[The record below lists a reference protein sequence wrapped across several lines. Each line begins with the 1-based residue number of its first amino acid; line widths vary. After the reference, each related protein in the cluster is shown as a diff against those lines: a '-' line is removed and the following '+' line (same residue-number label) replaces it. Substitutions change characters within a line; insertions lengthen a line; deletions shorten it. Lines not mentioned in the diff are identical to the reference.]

1 MSHAEPIAVLGLACR
16 LPQAPDPD
24 GFWRLLRTGTDAI
37 TDPPPGRPEAGPGHR
52 PGGFLDRIDEFDA
65 EFFGISPNEAAVM
78 DPQQRLMLELAW
90 EALENA
96 RIAPTSIRDRHVGVF
111 VGTMSGDYGTVLHR
125 NGPQGITRHT
135 LTGSNRGVIAN
146 RISYHL
152 GLRGPSFAVDS
163 GQSSSLLAVHLACE
177 SLQNGEAELAV
188 VGGVNLNIV
197 PESTVGAER
206 FGGLSPDHRCFT
218 FDARANGYVRGEGAA
233 AVVLKPLRRAQADG
247 DRIHCVILGSAVN
260 NDGNTGML
268 TVPSRAAQE
277 RVIELATRRAGVGR
291 DEVQY
296 VELHGTGTRVGD
308 PIEAASLGASLG
320 AGRPDGDRL
329 AVGSAKTNV
338 GHLEGAAGIVG
349 LLKVALSLAHR
360 ELPPSLNFVTPNPE
374 IPLDRLGLR
383 VQTELSPWPRPDRPL
398 VAGVSSFGVG
408 GTNCHVVVG
417 EPPAVRP
424 AELPA
429 TRPEEPLV
437 VRPAESPAMRLAEP
451 SAVRAEE
458 SLAVRPAE
466 PSAVRAEESL
476 AVPPEEPLAVR
487 PAEPPAMRPA
497 EPSVARAAATGEL
510 LLPWVLSAKTGQA
523 LWAQAGRL
531 REFAEADPRPG
542 TADVARSLAV
552 TRASLRERAVV
563 LAADRSEFLT
573 GLAAAEQGDL
583 AGNLLRGGADHEGTV
598 VLVFPGTPE
607 DVPGH
612 LATAAGLLDS
622 AAPSGRTFRRHLETC
637 ATEIERRTGWSP
649 LDVLRGAP
657 GAPASDAPEVARPVS
672 WAVAVAFAAT
682 LRSFG
687 VRPGA
692 LVGHLDGE
700 VAAACAAGL
709 LTLAEAADLITRTG
723 AARLHPAGPSDVP
736 EPPVPDA
743 DVPTSTA
750 PDASTADV
758 VEIPCFSTRTGGMLD
773 RAAVYGAVDAAGAAD
788 LGATPA
794 GTSDRLG
801 SLIDALAREGHRVFV
816 EFATRPVL
824 TGAIN
829 AALTT
834 GPDAADMDRVIGE
847 SARDS
852 TAPAANLSTG
862 TDTAETNGGARRGT
876 VLAAGP
882 DHLGVLRSMALAYV
896 HGADVDW
903 PAVIGDEAALVDL
916 PTYAFQRTS
925 HWITPI
931 AAGTSEPAPA
941 RAAGT
946 SEPAP
951 TPAPVHSPAVVA
963 TPERADDAAWRR
975 GTAGVPEAERRLA
988 AVTLVRE
995 QVADLL
1001 GHVTPDAVGMRQTF
1015 GDLGFDSVTGVELS
1029 QRLSVATGL
1038 RLPETLVY
1046 DHPTP
1051 VAVAEH
1057 LVGQA
1062 LGQEDESAGAPAA
1075 TMTAGTTTTTTTTTT
1090 AAATSAS
1097 NADAASEDD
1106 DPIAVVAMA
1115 CRYPGGVRSP
1125 EDLWRLVESDV
1136 CAVSDVP
1143 ADRGWEVPAV
1153 GGFLADAAGF
1163 DADFFGISPRE
1174 ALAMDPQQRLMLEVT
1189 WEALERAGIPA
1200 ATLAGGDTGVYVGA
1214 IPQEYGPRG
1223 HEGPDELKGYL
1234 MTGGTGSVI
1243 SGRIAYTLGLGGPA
1257 VTVDTACSSS
1267 LVAVHMACQA
1277 LRLRECDLALAG
1289 GVTVMASPTMYTEF
1303 GRQRGLAADGRCKP
1317 FAAAAD
1323 GTSWGEGAA
1332 LLVLERLSDARRN
1345 GHPVL
1350 ALVRGSAVNQ
1360 DGASNGLTAPSG
1372 SAQRRVIRAA
1382 MAAAGLGPADVDA
1395 VEAHGTGTSL
1405 GDPIEAEALLAT
1417 YGRERPADRPLLL
1430 GSVKSNIGHSQAAAG
1445 VAGVIKMVMAM
1456 GAGVLPRTLHVDRP
1470 TPRVDWSSGAVRL
1483 LTEATGWPD
1492 AGRPRR
1498 AAVSSF
1504 GISGTNAHLI
1514 LEQAP
1519 AATPPETIGADDGSP
1534 ATWLISAKTEP
1545 ALRAQAQRL
1554 RDYVAARPGLDA
1566 NTVAAALAAGR
1577 TVFEHRAV
1585 ITAASRA
1592 ALLSGLGVVAA
1603 GEAAPGVLRVTGGA
1617 GGTAFL
1623 FAGQGSQRPGM
1634 GRELYEASEVFAAA
1648 LDEACA
1654 HLDPHLERPLRDV
1667 MWAPAGSPEA
1677 ELLGQTGYT
1686 QPALFALETALY
1698 ALARERGITPD
1709 YLIGHSIG
1717 ELTAAHVA
1725 GVLSMADAAT
1735 LVTARGRLMQELP
1748 QGGAMVSIRAA
1759 EDAVRPLLSGHE
1771 ERVGVAAVN
1780 GPAAVV
1786 VSGDTDAVLDVA
1798 RRCEELGWA
1807 TRRLNVSHA
1816 FHSPHMDGMLGDL
1829 LDVAAALTFRPPAI
1843 PVVSNLTGRIA
1854 TPEELCSPAYWV
1866 RHAREGVRF
1875 LDGVHRLAEQGV
1887 TTYLELS
1894 PDAVLAPL
1902 ARTTLA
1908 ALSPKPD
1915 PAPEFMP
1922 VLQRGRPEAET
1933 TDRAVAWARARGAG
1947 VPPHSGRT
1955 DWAAACAGLPTYPF
1969 QHRRYWLT
1977 ATPGPDASGSRPST
1991 DAPMETRFWAAVR
2004 SGDTGAVADALG
2016 VTGADERSSL
2026 GAVVPILSDWHR
2038 RHRERAAADGRR
2050 YRVAW
2055 RPIPVTAAPAPRGV
2069 WLLVVPAGYADHE
2082 WVTACASALTD
2093 GGADVRTITEVG
2105 GDAGRDVLASRLRAA
2120 LGDVTAGDGTAGHG
2134 VAGHGAAGH
2143 QAGGASSAGVGGVVS
2158 LLALDD
2164 RPDPR
2169 HAEISRG
2176 LSATL
2181 TLVQALGDA
2190 ALDAPLWLLTR
2201 GAVGTG
2207 STDPIESPAQ
2217 EQIWAIG
2224 RSVALE
2230 RPRSWGGLIDLP
2242 ADTRSAPLLRTAL
2255 NGPGDEEEIAIRAA
2269 GLFGRRLVT
2278 ASRPAS
2284 AGEPWRPR
2292 GTVLITGGT
2301 GGLGAHVA
2309 RWLAA
2314 GGAEHLVLVSRR
2326 GRATPGAEALEAELT
2341 SLGAAVT
2348 VASCDVADR
2357 AALAGLIDAV
2367 TAEHGP
2373 IRSVFHTA
2381 GVGRRVPIEDLTAG
2395 DLAEACSKA
2404 AGAANLDDL
2413 FGETA
2418 LDAFVLFS
2426 SIAGVGLWATTG
2438 QAAYAAANAFLDAL
2452 AERRRAR
2459 GRTATSIAWGLWA
2472 GPGMGADAAFAR
2484 HLQRHGVEALPPEQA
2499 MAALQYALDD
2509 DETCVTVADIAWE
2522 RFVPPFTAARR
2533 RPLLDDLPAAREARE
2548 ALKAPEDAPGRT
2560 SGASGQ
2566 GLRQELAALPAAR
2579 RRPRVLDVVLGVTA
2593 AIVGESAE
2601 AVDPRRPFRD
2611 LGFDSL
2617 MTVELP
2623 ERLTA
2628 ATGLALPATLAYD
2641 HPTPAAVTDLL
2652 FAQLTGASERVAGP
2666 AAAAPAPV
2674 GSDADPIAI
2683 VAMACRYP
2691 GGVRS
2696 PEDLW
2701 DLLMSGADA
2710 LSEFPTDRGWDLD
2723 RLYDP
2728 DGERPGTSYTNL
2740 GGFLDDAGEFD
2751 PVFFDISPREAV
2763 AMDPQQR
2770 LLLTLA
2776 WEVMERAGID
2786 PAALRESDTGV
2797 FVGASSHQYGGDGT
2811 HVPEDVAGHLL
2822 TGTAASVNSGR
2833 IAYGLGLRG
2842 PALTVDTACSSSL
2855 VAVHLAGQALRSG
2868 ECGMALVGA
2877 ATVMATPT
2885 VFTEFSR
2892 QRGLAPDGR
2901 CKPFAA
2907 AADGTA
2913 WSEGAAMLLLE
2924 RLSDATRNGH
2934 RVLGLLRGSAVNQD
2948 GASNGLTAP
2957 NGPAQEQVIAQ
2968 ALAVAGLGPAE
2979 VDVVEAHGTGTA
2991 LGDPIEAR
2999 ALLAAYG
3006 QDRDA
3011 RPPLLLGSVKAN
3023 IGHTQAAAGMAGII
3037 KLVMAMRHGVLPKTP
3052 HVDRPTPHV
3061 DWSSGAVRLVTEP
3074 TAWPGTGRP
3083 RRGGVS
3089 SFGISGTNAH
3099 VVIEQPA
3106 PQETPDPAG
3115 GNPPPHMPGAR
3126 TETPALVAARVE
3138 TSAPELFSVRTETP
3152 ALVTASVEASAPESF
3167 SVRTETAS
3175 PAPWLVS
3182 ARTETALRAQAARLR
3197 DFARRHPEL
3206 PLDDV
3211 AHALIT
3217 TRHAF
3222 EHRAAVTGRTHA
3234 EFAEALDRLARGED
3248 PPALVPGVVPAAVPG
3263 SVVQGVAK
3271 AGRTAFLYPEGTG
3284 LVSTAFVRNGL
3295 SNTVQISTTLNG
3307 TGHIDGG
3314 QIGAVLGLYEA
3325 FPVYAAEFNAV
3336 CGVLDAHLDTPLRDV
3351 LRAAPGV
3358 LGDGRSAHAYAARFA
3373 ADVAVTRLLEYF
3385 GVTPEYVLGAGSG
3398 EPAAAYVAG
3407 ALSLTD
3413 AAALAVALGRFAE
3426 RGGEWADE
3434 DAALREVRTVVE
3446 RTRFS
3451 EPAIPI
3457 VHGPTGRFMT
3467 ADALADPGHWT
3478 RRDTTGTWEGTRLL
3492 VESGAGRVLVLG
3504 SDTPDTLTED
3514 DPAASDQPNAPHQP
3528 NAAQRPGAPIAVVRP
3543 GHGAAQGLIA
3553 ALAEA
3558 HCQGQAVVW
3567 GNVLPAGRGTPVDL
3581 PTYAFDQR
3589 RFWLPA
3595 AGRSHASGVSRAAER
3610 HPLVDQAIE
3619 LDDGGMLFTGGLSA
3633 RTQPWLADHEVHG
3646 RVVVPGV
3653 TFLELAAW
3661 TARQVGCA
3669 EVVELTHKAPLIV
3682 PPDGRVELQLRAG
3695 PAGPA
3700 GRREFSLRCRGE
3712 AEARGR
3718 PWSQLATGVLGPA
3731 RPGGVASSRSGPART
3746 DRPAG
3751 VPDGAIPIEVGDFYR
3766 RFNDRGH
3773 YGWGPVFQS
3782 VRAAHRHGDDLYVEL
3797 RLPEDR
3803 RLHPGLFGPHPALL
3817 DATMHGLG
3825 LDGAPERLVDLVAR
3839 PGDGTGADTGDD
3851 TGRPRIP
3858 FIWNGVALS
3867 AHGARELLV
3876 RISPA
3881 GPGAVS
3887 ITGWDETGHPA
3898 VVVESLHLLPIAP
3911 DQLGRA
3917 AGRRGTLYRVAWPV
3931 VEPPYEKPRPVVTV
3945 PDGDLSA
3952 AWAAVATDGEPP
3964 AAVVVPLPSD
3974 DRTPAAA
3981 RRATRHTLELA
3992 QRWLSD
3998 DAPAG
4003 VRLVFLTRHAVAALP
4018 GDPVEDLANA
4028 ASWGLIRSAQ
4038 AENPGRFTLVDVDRA
4053 PASEDA
4059 IAAAVATGAPQIV
4072 IRDGILHRPEPVQV
4086 PLITGR
4092 TGRRIDPHGTVLVT
4106 GGTGGLGALL
4116 ARHLVTEHGVRHLIL
4131 ASRRGDAA
4139 AGAHRL
4145 VADLAGLGAE
4155 VRAVACDV
4163 ADRDAVEALLAGIP
4177 VSHPLSAVVHAAGVL
4192 DDAVIT
4198 AMSARQVEDVM
4209 RPKADGA
4216 WHLHELTRGLDLDAF
4231 VLFSS
4236 VAGVLG
4242 TAGQAN
4248 YAAANSF
4255 LDALARHRHSLGLP
4269 AMSLAW
4275 GLWESDG
4282 MGDRLGHA
4290 DLERMRRAGITP
4302 LSVEDGL
4309 GLFDDA
4315 LALAEPLVVPADL
4328 DLAATRPGTV
4338 TTSEAAAAPDVMA
4351 ALPPSGLSPDERDAL
4366 LLDLVVG
4373 QVAEV
4378 SGHAADWIE
4387 PNATLF
4393 ELGLD
4398 SLMIVELRNRLAAT
4412 SGLAL
4417 PASIAFDHPTPAALV
4432 DHLRDRLAGDREP
4445 ADA

>member
-37 TDPPPGRPEAGPGHR
+37 TDPPPGRPETGPGHR

-233 AVVLKPLRRAQADG
+233 ALVLKPLRLAQADG

-408 GTNCHVVVG
+408 GTNCHVVLG

-424 AELPA
+424 AELP
-429 TRPEEPLV
+429 
-437 VRPAESPAMRLAEP
+437 
-451 SAVRAEE
+451 
-458 SLAVRPAE
+458 
-466 PSAVRAEESL
+466 
-476 AVPPEEPLAVR
+476 
-487 PAEPPAMRPA
+487 
-497 EPSVARAAATGEL
+497 VAGAAATGDL

-523 LWAQAGRL
+523 LRAQAGRL

-552 TRASLRERAVV
+552 TRASLRERAVA

-583 AGNLLRGGADHEGTV
+583 AGNLLRGGADDEGTV

-612 LATAAGLLDS
+612 LAAAAGLLDS
-622 AAPSGRTFRRHLETC
+622 ATPPGRTFRRHLETC

-657 GAPASDAPEVARPVS
+657 GAPASDAPEVVRPVS

-682 LRSFG
+682 LESFG

-692 LVGHLDGE
+692 VVGHLDGE
-700 VAAACAAGL
+700 IAAACAAGL
-709 LTLAEAADLITRTG
+709 LTLAEGAELITRTG
-723 AARLHPAGPSDVP
+723 AARPHPAGPSDVP

-743 DVPTSTA
+743 DVPAATA
-750 PDASTADV
+750 PSAG
-758 VEIPCFSTRTGGMLD
+758 EIPCFSTRTGGRLD
-773 RAAVYGAVDAAGAAD
+773 RAAVDAVDVAGAAT
-788 LGATPA
+788 LGTAPA

-801 SLIDALAREGHRVFV
+801 SLVDALAHEGRRIFV

-824 TGAIN
+824 TGAK
-829 AALTT
+829 
-834 GPDAADMDRVIGE
+834 D
-847 SARDS
+847 
-852 TAPAANLSTG
+852 
-862 TDTAETNGGARRGT
+862 T

-882 DHLGVLRSMALAYV
+882 DHLGVLGSMALAYV

-903 PAVIGDEAALVDL
+903 AAVIGDEAALVDL

-925 HWITPI
+925 YWITPI
-931 AAGTSEPAPA
+931 
-941 RAAGT
+941 AAGT

-951 TPAPVHSPAVVA
+951 TPAPVHSPVVA
-963 TPERADDAAWRR
+963 TTSDDAAWRR
-975 GTAGVPEAERRLA
+975 GTAGAPEAERRLA

-1001 GHVTPDAVGMRQTF
+1001 GHATPDAVGMRQTF

-1029 QRLSVATGL
+1029 QRLSAVTGL
-1038 RLPETLVY
+1038 RLPDTLVY

-1057 LVGQA
+1057 LVGRA
-1062 LGQEDESAGAPAA
+1062 LGQEGESAGAPAG

-1090 AAATSAS
+1090 ATASAS

-1277 LRLRECDLALAG
+1277 LRLRECGLALAG

-1303 GRQRGLAADGRCKP
+1303 GRQRGLAADGLCKP

-1445 VAGVIKMVMAM
+1445 AAGLIKMVMAM

-1519 AATPPETIGADDGSP
+1519 AAAPPETSPPTTIHADDGSP

-1554 RDYVAARPGLDA
+1554 RDFVAARPGLDA
-1566 NTVAAALAAGR
+1566 NTVAAALTAGR

-1585 ITAASRA
+1585 ITAASRP
-1592 ALLSGLGVVAA
+1592 ALLSGLGAVAA
-1603 GEAAPGVLRVTGGA
+1603 GEAAPGVLRATGGA

-1698 ALARERGITPD
+1698 ALARECGITPD

-1748 QGGAMVSIRAA
+1748 RGGAMVSIRSA

-1771 ERVGVAAVN
+1771 ENVGVAAVN

-1816 FHSPHMDGMLGDL
+1816 FHSPHMDGMLGHL

-1922 VLQRGRPEAET
+1922 ILQRGRPEAET
-1933 TDRAVAWARARGAG
+1933 ADRAVAWARARGAG
-1947 VPPHSGRT
+1947 TPTHSGHT

-1977 ATPGPDASGSRPST
+1977 ATPGPSASESGPST
-1991 DAPMETRFWAAVR
+1991 AAPMETRFWAAVR
-2004 SGDTGAVADALG
+2004 SGDTGAVADTLG

-2026 GAVVPILSDWHR
+2026 GAVVPILSDWHQ

-2105 GDAGRDVLASRLRAA
+2105 GDADRDVLTSRLRAA
-2120 LGDVTAGDGTAGHG
+2120 LGDVTAGHGTAGHG
-2134 VAGHGAAGH
+2134 TAGH

-2207 STDPIESPAQ
+2207 STDPVESPAQ

-2278 ASRPAS
+2278 APRPAS

-2452 AERRRAR
+2452 AERRRAG
-2459 GRTATSIAWGLWA
+2459 GRTATSLAWGLWA
-2472 GPGMGADAAFAR
+2472 GPGMGADPAFAR

-2509 DETCVTVADIAWE
+2509 DETCVTIADIAWE

-2548 ALKAPEDAPGRT
+2548 VLKAPEDAPGRT

-2641 HPTPAAVTDLL
+2641 HPTPAAVTDLV

-2666 AAAAPAPV
+2666 AATVAPAPV

-2751 PVFFDISPREAV
+2751 PAFFDISPREAV

-2786 PAALRESDTGV
+2786 PTALRESDTGV

-2877 ATVMATPT
+2877 ATVMSTPT

-2968 ALAVAGLGPAE
+2968 ALAAAGLGPAE

-3106 PQETPDPAG
+3106 PQETPDPAD
-3115 GNPPPHMPGAR
+3115 GNPPSHMPGAR
-3126 TETPALVAARVE
+3126 TETPAFVAARVE

-3152 ALVTASVEASAPESF
+3152 APESF

-3211 AHALIT
+3211 AHALVT

-3234 EFAEALDRLARGED
+3234 EFAEALDRLAHGQGH
-3248 PPALVPGVVPAAVPG
+3248 PGVVPAAVPG
-3263 SVVQGVAK
+3263 NVVQGVAK
-3271 AGRTAFLYPEGTG
+3271 AARTAFLYPEGTG
-3284 LVSTAFVRNGL
+3284 LVSTAFVRTGLFSTAQTSTTPTGTTPNGTGL
-3295 SNTVQISTTLNG
+3295 NGATLNG
-3307 TGHIDGG
+3307 TEHIDGG

-3325 FPVYAAEFNAV
+3325 FPVFAAEFDAV

-3351 LRAAPGV
+3351 LRATPGT
-3358 LGDGRSAHAYAARFA
+3358 LGDGRSAHAYAVRFA
-3373 ADVAVTRLLEYF
+3373 ADVALTRLLEYF

-3413 AAALAVALGRFAE
+3413 AAALAVALGRLSE
-3426 RGGEWADE
+3426 RDGERTDE
-3434 DAALREVRTVVE
+3434 DAALREVRTVVG

-3457 VHGPTGRFMT
+3457 VHGPTGRFVT
-3467 ADALADPGHWT
+3467 ADALADPEHWT
-3478 RRDTTGTWEGTRLL
+3478 RQATTGTWEGTRLL

-3504 SDTPDTLTED
+3504 SDTPDTPGRLTED
-3514 DPAASDQPNAPHQP
+3514 DPAASDQPIAPQQQAAPH
-3528 NAAQRPGAPIAVVRP
+3528 RPGGPIAVVRP

-3661 TARQVGCA
+3661 AARQVGCA

-3731 RPGGVASSRSGPART
+3731 RPGGVASSPSGPART

-3825 LDGAPERLVDLVAR
+3825 LDGTPERLVDLVAR

-3881 GPGAVS
+3881 GPGAVA

-3945 PDGDLSA
+3945 PDGDLPA
-3952 AWAAVATDGEPP
+3952 AWAAVASDGEPP

-3974 DRTPAAA
+3974 DRTPAGA
-3981 RRATRHTLELA
+3981 RRATRRTLELA

-4038 AENPGRFTLVDVDRA
+4038 AENPGRFTLVDVDRS
-4053 PASEDA
+4053 PASQDA
-4059 IAAAVATGAPQIV
+4059 IAAAVATGAPQIA

-4163 ADRDAVEALLAGIP
+4163 ADRDAVEALLAGVP

-4198 AMSARQVEDVM
+4198 AMSAGQVEDVM

-4282 MGDRLGHA
+4282 MGGRLGHA

-4315 LALAEPLVVPADL
+4315 LALAEPLVAPADL
-4328 DLAATRPGTV
+4328 DLAATRTGTV
-4338 TTSEAAAAPDVMA
+4338 TTPEAAAAPDVMT

>member
-16 LPQAPDPD
+16 LPQAPGPD
-24 GFWRLLRTGTDAI
+24 GFWRLLRAGTDAI
-37 TDPPPGRPEAGPGHR
+37 TDPPPGRPEVAPGHR

-125 NGPQGITRHT
+125 NGLQGITRHT

-177 SLQNGEAELAV
+177 SLQSGEAELAV

-206 FGGLSPDHRCFT
+206 FGGLSPDDRCFT

-260 NDGNTGML
+260 NDGNTGTL
-268 TVPSRAAQE
+268 TVPNREAQE

-308 PIEAASLGASLG
+308 PIEAASLGAALG
-320 AGRPDGDRL
+320 TGRPDGDRL
-329 AVGSAKTNV
+329 AVGSVKTNV

-360 ELPPSLNFVTPNPE
+360 ELPPSLNYVTPNPE

-408 GTNCHVVVG
+408 GTNCHVVLG
-417 EPPAVRP
+417 EPPAERPVTRP
-424 AELPA
+424 AA
-429 TRPEEPLV
+429 RPG
-437 VRPAESPAMRLAEP
+437 EP
-451 SAVRAEE
+451 SVTH
-458 SLAVRPAE
+458 PAE
-466 PSAVRAEESL
+466 PAAE
-476 AVPPEEPLAVR
+476 R
-487 PAEPPAMRPA
+487 P
-497 EPSVARAAATGEL
+497 VARAATTGD
-510 LLPWVLSAKTGQA
+510 LLPWILSAKTGQA
-523 LWAQAGRL
+523 LRAQAGRL
-531 REFAEADPRPG
+531 REFAGAEPRPG

-563 LAADRSEFLT
+563 LAADRAGFLT
-573 GLAAAEQGDL
+573 GLAAAEQGSP
-583 AGNLLRGGADHEGTV
+583 GGHLLRGGADDEGTM

-612 LATAAGLLDS
+612 LAAAAGLLDL
-622 AAPSGRTFRRHLETC
+622 PTPPGRTFRRHLETC
-637 ATEIERRTGWSP
+637 AAEIERITGWSP

-657 GAPASDAPEVARPVS
+657 GAPGADAPEVARPVS
-672 WAVAVAFAAT
+672 FAVAVAFAAT

-692 LVGHLDGE
+692 VVGHLDGE
-700 VAAACAAGL
+700 IAAACAAGL
-709 LTLAEAADLITRTG
+709 LTLAEAAGLVVHGG
-723 AARLHPAGPSDVP
+723 AGSHPAGPPDSSELPLPAAAVP
-736 EPPVPDA
+736 AATAPDA
-743 DVPTSTA
+743 TA
-750 PDASTADV
+750 PDASAPDAGVPDAGTLDVTAPDDG
-758 VEIPCFSTRTGGMLD
+758 EIPCYSTRTGGRLD
-773 RAAVYGAVDAAGAAD
+773 RAAVGAAAGA
-788 LGATPA
+788 TPPDVP
-794 GTSDRLG
+794 DRLG
-801 SLIDALAREGHRVFV
+801 PLVGTLTREGHRVFV
-816 EFATRPVL
+816 ELATHPVL
-824 TGAIN
+824 TGA
-829 AALTT
+829 
-834 GPDAADMDRVIGE
+834 
-847 SARDS
+847 
-852 TAPAANLSTG
+852 
-862 TDTAETNGGARRGT
+862 TDTAF
-876 VLAAGP
+876 AAGP
-882 DHLGVLRSMALAYV
+882 DHDGVLRSMALAYV

-903 PAVIGDEAALVDL
+903 PAVLGDEAALVDL

-925 HWITPI
+925 HWVTPTTPQ
-931 AAGTSEPAPA
+931 ATEPAP
-941 RAAGT
+941 
-946 SEPAP
+946 SL
-951 TPAPVHSPAVVA
+951 AVV
-963 TPERADDAAWRR
+963 TTSSPDGSAWRR
-975 GTAGVPEAERRLA
+975 VTSGLPEAERRTA
-988 AVTLVRE
+988 AVALVRE

-1001 GHVTPDAVGMRQTF
+1001 GHATPEAVGVRQTF
-1015 GDLGFDSVTGVELS
+1015 GDLGFDSLTGVELS
-1029 QRLSVATGL
+1029 HRLSAATGL

-1051 VAVAEH
+1051 VAVAER
-1057 LVGQA
+1057 L
-1062 LGQEDESAGAPAA
+1062 LGEADGPAA
-1075 TMTAGTTTTTTTTTT
+1075 TVTAGTTT
-1090 AAATSAS
+1090 AAVAE
-1097 NADAASEDD
+1097 AAD

-1143 ADRGWEVPAV
+1143 ADRGWQVPAV

-1234 MTGGTGSVI
+1234 LTGGTGSVI

-1277 LRLRECDLALAG
+1277 LRLRECGLALAG

-1303 GRQRGLAADGRCKP
+1303 GRQRGLAADGLCKP

-1350 ALVRGSAVNQ
+1350 ALIRGSAVNQ

-1445 VAGVIKMVMAM
+1445 AAGVIKMVMAM
-1456 GAGVLPRTLHVDRP
+1456 DAGVLPRTLHVDRP
-1470 TPRVDWSSGAVRL
+1470 TPRVDWSSGGVRL

-1519 AATPPETIGADDGSP
+1519 AATSPETAPPPTTQADGGTP

-1554 RDYVAARPGLDA
+1554 RDHVAARPGLDA
-1566 NTVAAALAAGR
+1566 NTVAAALATGR
-1577 TVFEHRAV
+1577 TLFEHRAV

-1592 ALLSGLGVVAA
+1592 ALLSGLGAVAA
-1603 GEAAPGVLRVTGGA
+1603 GEPAPGVLRAAGGA
-1617 GGTAFL
+1617 GKTAFL
-1623 FAGQGSQRPGM
+1623 FAGQGSQRPAM

-1648 LDEACA
+1648 LDEVCA
-1654 HLDPHLERPLRDV
+1654 HLDTHLSAHGDRPLRDV
-1667 MWAPAGSPEA
+1667 MWAPAGSAEA
-1677 ELLGQTGYT
+1677 ELLGQTRYT

-1698 ALARERGITPD
+1698 ALAREHGVTPD

-1725 GVLSMADAAT
+1725 GVLSTADAAA

-1759 EDAVRPLLSGHE
+1759 EDAVRPLLAGHE
-1771 ERVGVAAVN
+1771 ENVGVAAVN

-1854 TPEELCSPAYWV
+1854 TQEELCSPAYWV

-1887 TTYLELS
+1887 TSYLELS

-1908 ALSPKPD
+1908 ALSPKSG
-1915 PAPEFMP
+1915 PAPGFMP

-1933 TDRAVAWARARGAG
+1933 ADRAVAWARARGAG
-1947 VPPHSGRT
+1947 VPPHPGRAG
-1955 DWAAACAGLPTYPF
+1955 WPAACADLPTYPF
-1969 QHRRYWLT
+1969 QHRHYWLT
-1977 ATPGPDASGSRPST
+1977 ATPGPDASESWPST
-1991 DAPMETRFWAAVR
+1991 AVPAETRFWAAVR
-2004 SGDTGAVADALG
+2004 TGDTGAVADALG
-2016 VTGADERSSL
+2016 VTGPDERSSL
-2026 GAVVPILSDWHR
+2026 GAVVPILSDWHQ
-2038 RHRERAAADGRR
+2038 RHSERAAADGRR

-2082 WVTACASALTD
+2082 WVTACADALAD
-2093 GGADVRTITEVG
+2093 GGADVRTIAEVS

-2120 LGDVTAGDGTAGHG
+2120 LNHGSTGDGTAGG
-2134 VAGHGAAGH
+2134 GSAG
-2143 QAGGASSAGVGGVVS
+2143 AGGVLS
-2158 LLALDD
+2158 LLALDE

-2207 STDPIESPAQ
+2207 STDPVESPAQ

-2230 RPRSWGGLIDLP
+2230 RPRSWGGLVDLP

-2255 NGPGDEEEIAIRAA
+2255 NGPGHEEEIAIRAA
-2269 GLFGRRLVT
+2269 GLFGRRLVS
-2278 ASRPAS
+2278 ASRPPS

-2292 GTVLITGGT
+2292 GTVLVTGGT

-2314 GGAEHLVLVSRR
+2314 GGAEHLVLASRR
-2326 GRATPGAEALEAELT
+2326 GRAAPGAEALEAELT

-2348 VASCDVADR
+2348 IASCDVADR
-2357 AALAGLIDAV
+2357 AALAELVGTV

-2381 GVGRRVPIEDLTAG
+2381 GVGRRVPIEDLTAS

-2404 AGAANLDDL
+2404 AGAANLDEL

-2459 GRTATSIAWGLWA
+2459 GRTATSLAWGLWA
-2472 GPGMGADAAFAR
+2472 GPGMGADAVFAR

-2509 DETCVTVADIAWE
+2509 DETCVTIADIAWE
-2522 RFVPPFTAARR
+2522 RFVPPFAAARP
-2533 RPLLDDLPAAREARE
+2533 RPLLDDLPAAREVLR
-2548 ALKAPEDAPGRT
+2548 APEDAPA
-2560 SGASGQ
+2560 SGLSGQ
-2566 GLRQELAALPAAR
+2566 GLRRELAALPAAR
-2579 RRPRVLDVVLGVTA
+2579 RRPRVLDVVLSHTA

-2601 AVDPRRPFRD
+2601 AVDARRPFRD

-2641 HPTPAAVTDLL
+2641 HPTPDAVTDHLY
-2652 FAQLTGASERVAGP
+2652 AELTGTSDRVAAP

-2674 GSDADPIAI
+2674 DPDADPIAI
-2683 VAMACRYP
+2683 VAIACRYP

-2701 DLLMSGADA
+2701 DLLMSGAGA
-2710 LSEFPTDRGWDLD
+2710 VSEFPTDRGWDLD

-2740 GGFLDDAGEFD
+2740 GGFLEDAGEFD
-2751 PVFFDISPREAV
+2751 PAFFDISPREAV

-2786 PAALRESDTGV
+2786 PATLRESDTGV

-2822 TGTAASVNSGR
+2822 TGTAPSVNSGR

-2924 RLSDATRNGH
+2924 RLSDAARNGH

-2968 ALAVAGLGPAE
+2968 ALAAAGLGPAE

-3006 QDRDA
+3006 RDREA
-3011 RPPLLLGSVKAN
+3011 RPPLLLGSVKGN

-3037 KLVMAMRHGVLPKTP
+3037 KLVMAMRHGVLPRTP

-3106 PQETPDPAG
+3106 PQEKPEPVHGGPPAQV
-3115 GNPPPHMPGAR
+3115 PG
-3126 TETPALVAARVE
+3126 T
-3138 TSAPELFSVRTETP
+3138 
-3152 ALVTASVEASAPESF
+3152 
-3167 SVRTETAS
+3167 RTETAS

-3197 DFARRHPEL
+3197 DFARSHPEL

-3211 AHALIT
+3211 AHALVT
-3217 TRHAF
+3217 TRHPF

-3234 EFAEALDRLARGED
+3234 ELAEALDRLARGEGPLD
-3248 PPALVPGVVPAAVPG
+3248 TVPGIVT

-3271 AGRTAFLYPEGTG
+3271 AARTAFLYPEATG
-3284 LVSTAFVRNGL
+3284 LLSAGPVSTGQAAN
-3295 SNTVQISTTLNG
+3295 
-3307 TGHIDGG
+3307 G
-3314 QIGAVLGLYEA
+3314 QIGDGRIGTAPGLYEA
-3325 FPVYAAEFNAV
+3325 FPVFAAEFDAV
-3336 CGVLDAHLDTPLRDV
+3336 RGALDAHLDTPLRDV
-3351 LRAAPGV
+3351 LGTAPGA
-3358 LGDGRSAHAYAARFA
+3358 LGDDSSAHAHAARFA
-3373 ADVAVTRLLEYF
+3373 ADVALTRLLEYF

-3413 AAALAVALGRFAE
+3413 AAALAVALGRFAGQLAG
-3426 RGGEWADE
+3426 RGDE
-3434 DAALREVRTVVE
+3434 NAALREVRTVVG
-3446 RTRFS
+3446 RTRFV

-3457 VHGPTGRFMT
+3457 VHGSTGRFLT
-3467 ADALADPGHWT
+3467 ADDLADPGHWT
-3478 RRDTTGTWEGTRLL
+3478 RRDATGTWDGAGLL
-3492 VESGAGRVLVLG
+3492 TAGGAGRVLVLG
-3504 SDTPDTLTED
+3504 PTTPTPTTMPTPAED
-3514 DPAASDQPNAPHQP
+3514 DPAATHQPASPHHGTGTPQHPDAPHQ
-3528 NAAQRPGAPIAVVRP
+3528 AGTTFRPGAPIAVVRP
-3543 GHGAAQGLIA
+3543 GQGAAQGLIA

-3558 HCQGQAVVW
+3558 YCQGLAVVW
-3567 GNVLPAGRGTPVDL
+3567 RNVLAAGRGTPVDL

-3595 AGRSHASGVSRAAER
+3595 SGRSHASAVSRAAER

-3661 TARQVGCA
+3661 AARQTGCA

-3682 PPDGRVELQLRAG
+3682 PPEGRVELQLRAG

-3712 AEARGR
+3712 GEARGR

-3731 RPGGVASSRSGPART
+3731 RPGGVAASRNGTAKT
-3746 DRPAG
+3746 DRPTGG
-3751 VPDGAIPIEVGDFYR
+3751 VPGGAVPIEVGDFYR
-3766 RFNDRGH
+3766 RFNARGH

-3825 LDGAPERLVDLVAR
+3825 LDGAPERLVDLVADA
-3839 PGDGTGADTGDD
+3839 GEETA
-3851 TGRPRIP
+3851 RPRIP
-3858 FIWNGVALS
+3858 FIWNGVVLS
-3867 AHGARELLV
+3867 AHDARELLV

-3887 ITGWDETGHPA
+3887 ITGWDETGRPA
-3898 VVVESLHLLPIAP
+3898 VVVESLHLLPVAP
-3911 DQLGRA
+3911 EQLGRS
-3917 AGRRGTLYRVAWPV
+3917 AGRRGALYRVAWPV
-3931 VEPPYEKPRPVVTV
+3931 VEPPHETPYERPRPIVTAH
-3945 PDGDLSA
+3945 PGDLSA
-3952 AWAAVATDGEPP
+3952 AWAAVAADGEPP
-3964 AAVVVPLPSD
+3964 AAVVVPLPPD
-3974 DRTPAAA
+3974 DLTPAAA
-3981 RRATRHTLELA
+3981 RRATRRTLELA

-4018 GDPVEDLANA
+4018 TDPVEDLANA

-4038 AENPGRFTLVDVDRA
+4038 AENPNRFTLVDVDGT
-4053 PASEDA
+4053 PASRDA

-4072 IRDGILHRPEPVQV
+4072 IRDGMLHRPEPVQV

-4092 TGRRIDPHGTVLVT
+4092 NGRRIDPQGTVLVT

-4116 ARHLVTEHGVRHLIL
+4116 ARHLVIEHGVRHLIL

-4163 ADRDAVEALLAGIP
+4163 ADRGAVEALLAAVP
-4177 VSHPLSAVVHAAGVL
+4177 ADHPLTAVVHAAGVL
-4192 DDAVIT
+4192 DDAVLT

-4248 YAAANSF
+4248 YAAANAF

-4282 MGDRLGHA
+4282 MGGRLGPA

-4302 LSVEDGL
+4302 LPVQDGL

-4315 LALAEPLVVPADL
+4315 LAVAEPLIVPADL
-4328 DLAATRPGTV
+4328 DLAATRTGTV
-4338 TTSEAAAAPDVMA
+4338 ATPEPEAGPDVMG

>member
-16 LPQAPDPD
+16 LPQAPGPD
-24 GFWRLLRTGTDAI
+24 GFWRLLRAGKDAI
-37 TDPPPGRPEAGPGHR
+37 TDPPPGRPEVAQGHR

-125 NGPQGITRHT
+125 NGLQGITRHT

-177 SLQNGEAELAV
+177 SLQSGEADLAV

-206 FGGLSPDHRCFT
+206 FGGLSPDDRCFT

-260 NDGNTGML
+260 NDGNTGTL
-268 TVPSRAAQE
+268 TVPNREAQE

-308 PIEAASLGASLG
+308 PIEAASLGAALG
-320 AGRPDGDRL
+320 TGRPDADRL
-329 AVGSAKTNV
+329 AVGSVKTNV

-360 ELPPSLNFVTPNPE
+360 ELPPSLNHVTPNPE

-408 GTNCHVVVG
+408 GTNCHVVLG
-417 EPPAVRP
+417 EPPAERPVTRP
-424 AELPA
+424 AACPG
-429 TRPEEPLV
+429 
-437 VRPAESPAMRLAEP
+437 ES
-451 SAVRAEE
+451 SVTH
-458 SLAVRPAE
+458 
-466 PSAVRAEESL
+466 
-476 AVPPEEPLAVR
+476 
-487 PAEPPAMRPA
+487 PAEPPAERP
-497 EPSVARAAATGEL
+497 VARAAATGDL

-523 LWAQAGRL
+523 LRAQAGRL
-531 REFAEADPRPG
+531 REFAGAEPRPG
-542 TADVARSLAV
+542 AADVARSLAV

-563 LAADRSEFLT
+563 LAADHAGFLT
-573 GLAAAEQGDL
+573 GLAAAEQGSP
-583 AGNLLRGGADHEGTV
+583 AGHLLRGGADDEGTT

-612 LATAAGLLDS
+612 LATAAGLLDLP
-622 AAPSGRTFRRHLETC
+622 APPGRTFRRHLETC
-637 ATEIERRTGWSP
+637 AAEIERCTGWSP
-649 LDVLRGAP
+649 LDVLRGTPGAP
-657 GAPASDAPEVARPVS
+657 GADAPEVARPMS
-672 WAVAVAFAAT
+672 FAVAVAFAAT

-692 LVGHLDGE
+692 VVGHLDGE
-700 VAAACAAGL
+700 IAAACAAGL
-709 LTLAEAADLITRTG
+709 LTLAEAARLIVHGRAG
-723 AARLHPAGPSDVP
+723 SPPAGPPDMP
-736 EPPVPDA
+736 ELPSPAATTPDASAPEAPVTAAPDAGVPDA
-743 DVPTSTA
+743 DRLDATA
-750 PDASTADV
+750 PDDG
-758 VEIPCFSTRTGGMLD
+758 EIPCYSTRTGGRLD
-773 RAAVYGAVDAAGAAD
+773 RAAVDTTAGPAPAD
-788 LGATPA
+788 VP
-794 GTSDRLG
+794 DRLG
-801 SLIDALAREGHRVFV
+801 PLVGTLTREGHRVFV
-816 EFATRPVL
+816 ELATHPVL
-824 TGAIN
+824 TGA
-829 AALTT
+829 
-834 GPDAADMDRVIGE
+834 
-847 SARDS
+847 
-852 TAPAANLSTG
+852 TG
-862 TDTAETNGGARRGT
+862 TAF
-876 VLAAGP
+876 AAGP
-882 DHLGVLRSMALAYV
+882 DHDGVLRSMALAYV

-903 PAVIGDEAALVDL
+903 PAVLGDEAALVDL

-925 HWITPI
+925 HWVTPTAPQAI
-931 AAGTSEPAPA
+931 EPAPSPVVVTTSA
-941 RAAGT
+941 R
-946 SEPAP
+946 
-951 TPAPVHSPAVVA
+951 
-963 TPERADDAAWRR
+963 DDSAWRR
-975 GTAGVPEAERRLA
+975 VTSGLPEAERQAA
-988 AVTLVRE
+988 AVALVRE

-1001 GHVTPDAVGMRQTF
+1001 GHATPEAVGVRQAF
-1015 GDLGFDSVTGVELS
+1015 GDLGFDSLTGVELS
-1029 QRLSVATGL
+1029 HRLSAATGL

-1057 LVGQA
+1057 LVG
-1062 LGQEDESAGAPAA
+1062 EAGGPAA
-1075 TMTAGTTTTTTTTTT
+1075 TVTTGTTASTQNAAT
-1090 AAATSAS
+1090 AAVAE
-1097 NADAASEDD
+1097 AAD

-1125 EDLWRLVESDV
+1125 EDLWRLVESDI

-1143 ADRGWEVPAV
+1143 ADRGWQVPAV

-1234 MTGGTGSVI
+1234 LTGGTGSVI

-1277 LRLRECDLALAG
+1277 LRLRECGLALAG

-1303 GRQRGLAADGRCKP
+1303 GRQRGLAADGLCKP

-1350 ALVRGSAVNQ
+1350 ALIRGSAVNQ

-1445 VAGVIKMVMAM
+1445 AAGVIKMVLAM
-1456 GAGVLPRTLHVDRP
+1456 DAGVLPRTLHVDRP
-1470 TPRVDWSSGAVRL
+1470 TPRVDWSSGGVRL

-1519 AATPPETIGADDGSP
+1519 AATSPETAPPTTHADGGTP
-1534 ATWLISAKTEP
+1534 TTWLISAKTEP

-1554 RDYVAARPGLDA
+1554 RDHVAARPGLDA
-1566 NTVAAALAAGR
+1566 NAVAAALATGR
-1577 TVFEHRAV
+1577 TLFEHRAV

-1592 ALLSGLGVVAA
+1592 ALLSGLGAVAA
-1603 GEAAPGVLRVTGGA
+1603 GEPAPGVLRASGGA
-1617 GGTAFL
+1617 GKTAFL

-1648 LDEACA
+1648 LDEVWA
-1654 HLDPHLERPLRDV
+1654 HLDTHLSAHGDRPLRDV
-1667 MWAPAGSPEA
+1667 MWAPAGSAEA
-1677 ELLGQTGYT
+1677 ELLGQTRYT

-1698 ALARERGITPD
+1698 ALAREHGITPD

-1725 GVLSMADAAT
+1725 GVLSAADAAA

-1759 EDAVRPLLSGHE
+1759 EDAVRPLLAGHE
-1771 ERVGVAAVN
+1771 EVVGVAAVN

-1829 LDVAAALTFRPPAI
+1829 LDVAAALTFRPPAV

-1887 TTYLELS
+1887 TSYLELS

-1908 ALSPKPD
+1908 ALSPKSG

-1933 TDRAVAWARARGAG
+1933 ADRAVAWARARGAG
-1947 VPPHSGRT
+1947 VPPYPGRAG
-1955 DWAAACAGLPTYPF
+1955 WPAACAELPTYPF

-1977 ATPGPDASGSRPST
+1977 ATPGPDASESRPST
-1991 DAPMETRFWAAVR
+1991 AVPAETRFWAAVR
-2004 SGDTGAVADALG
+2004 TGDTGAVADALG
-2016 VTGADERSSL
+2016 VTGTDERSSL
-2026 GAVVPILSDWHR
+2026 GAVVPILSDWHQ
-2038 RHRERAAADGRR
+2038 RHSERAAADGRR

-2082 WVTACASALTD
+2082 WVTACADALAD

-2105 GDAGRDVLASRLRAA
+2105 GDTGRDVLASRLRAA
-2120 LGDVTAGDGTAGHG
+2120 LGHESTGHGSTGHGSTGHGTAGDG
-2134 VAGHGAAGH
+2134 AAG
-2143 QAGGASSAGVGGVVS
+2143 AGGVLS
-2158 LLALDD
+2158 LLALDEH
-2164 RPDPR
+2164 PDPR

-2207 STDPIESPAQ
+2207 STDPVESPAQ

-2230 RPRSWGGLIDLP
+2230 RPRSWGGLVDLP

-2255 NGPGDEEEIAIRAA
+2255 NGPGHEEEIAIRAA
-2269 GLFGRRLVT
+2269 GLFGRRLVS
-2278 ASRPAS
+2278 ASRPPS

-2292 GTVLITGGT
+2292 GTVLVTGGT

-2314 GGAEHLVLVSRR
+2314 GGAEHLVLASRR
-2326 GRATPGAEALEAELT
+2326 GMAAPGAEALEAELT

-2357 AALAGLIDAV
+2357 AALAELVGTV

-2381 GVGRRVPIEDLTAG
+2381 GVGRRVPIEDLTAS

-2404 AGAANLDDL
+2404 AGAANLDEL

-2459 GRTATSIAWGLWA
+2459 GRTATSLAWGLWA
-2472 GPGMGADAAFAR
+2472 GPGMGADAVFAR

-2509 DETCVTVADIAWE
+2509 DETCVTIADIAWE
-2522 RFVPPFTAARR
+2522 RFVPPFTATRP
-2533 RPLLDDLPAAREARE
+2533 RPLLDDLPAAREVLR
-2548 ALKAPEDAPGRT
+2548 APEDAPA
-2560 SGASGQ
+2560 SGLSGQ
-2566 GLRQELAALPAAR
+2566 GLRRELAALPAAR
-2579 RRPRVLDVVLGVTA
+2579 RRPRVLDVVLSHTA

-2601 AVDPRRPFRD
+2601 AVDARRPFRD

-2628 ATGLALPATLAYD
+2628 ATGLTLPATLAYD
-2641 HPTPAAVTDLL
+2641 HPTPDAVTDHLY
-2652 FAQLTGASERVAGP
+2652 AELTGTSDRVAAP

-2674 GSDADPIAI
+2674 DPDADPIAI

-2701 DLLMSGADA
+2701 DLLMSGAGA
-2710 LSEFPTDRGWDLD
+2710 VSEFPTDRGWDLD

-2751 PVFFDISPREAV
+2751 PAFFDISPREAV

-2786 PAALRESDTGV
+2786 PATLRESDTGV

-2822 TGTAASVNSGR
+2822 TGTAPSVNSGR

-2968 ALAVAGLGPAE
+2968 ALAAAGLGPAE

-3006 QDRDA
+3006 RDREA

-3037 KLVMAMRHGVLPKTP
+3037 KLVMAMRHGVLPRTP

-3106 PQETPDPAG
+3106 PQEKPEPVQGEPPAQV
-3115 GNPPPHMPGAR
+3115 PGTRA
-3126 TETPALVAARVE
+3126 
-3138 TSAPELFSVRTETP
+3138 
-3152 ALVTASVEASAPESF
+3152 
-3167 SVRTETAS
+3167 ETAS

-3197 DFARRHPEL
+3197 DFATRHPEL

-3211 AHALIT
+3211 AHALVT
-3217 TRHAF
+3217 ARHPF

-3234 EFAEALDRLARGED
+3234 ELAEALDRLARGEG
-3248 PPALVPGVVPAAVPG
+3248 PLGTVTG
-3263 SVVQGVAK
+3263 VVQGVAK
-3271 AGRTAFLYPEGTG
+3271 AARTAFLYPEGTG
-3284 LVSTAFVRNGL
+3284 LVSTGLVDTGLVDTGQTANG
-3295 SNTVQISTTLNG
+3295 Q
-3307 TGHIDGG
+3307 TGDGR
-3314 QIGAVLGLYEA
+3314 IGSVPGLYEA
-3325 FPVYAAEFNAV
+3325 FPVFAAEFDAV
-3336 CGVLDAHLDTPLRDV
+3336 RGALDAHLDTPLRDV
-3351 LRAAPGV
+3351 LRTAPGT
-3358 LGDGRSAHAYAARFA
+3358 LGDDSSAHAYAARFA
-3373 ADVAVTRLLEYF
+3373 ADVALTRLLEYF

-3413 AAALAVALGRFAE
+3413 AAALAVALGRFAGQSAG
-3426 RGGEWADE
+3426 RGDE
-3434 DAALREVRTVVE
+3434 DAALREVRTVVG
-3446 RTRFS
+3446 RTRFV

-3457 VHGPTGRFMT
+3457 VHGSTGRFLT
-3467 ADALADPGHWT
+3467 AHDLADPGHWT
-3478 RRDTTGTWEGTRLL
+3478 RRDTTGTWDGARLL
-3492 VESGAGRVLVLG
+3492 TAGGAGRVLVLG
-3504 SDTPDTLTED
+3504 PAMPAPTTMPTPITMPTPAED
-3514 DPAASDQPNAPHQP
+3514 DPAATHQPASPHHGTGTPQHPDAPHQ
-3528 NAAQRPGAPIAVVRP
+3528 AGTTLRPGAPIAVVRP
-3543 GHGAAQGLIA
+3543 GQGAAQGLVA
-3553 ALAEA
+3553 ALSEA
-3558 HCQGQAVVW
+3558 YCQGQAVVW
-3567 GNVLPAGRGTPVDL
+3567 RNVLPAGRGTPVDL

-3595 AGRSHASGVSRAAER
+3595 SGRSHASAVSRAAER
-3610 HPLVDQAIE
+3610 HPLVDQGIE

-3661 TARQVGCA
+3661 AARQTGCA

-3682 PPDGRVELQLRAG
+3682 PPEGRVELQLRAG

-3712 AEARGR
+3712 GEARGR

-3731 RPGGVASSRSGPART
+3731 RPGGVASAQNGAAKT
-3746 DRPAG
+3746 DRPASG
-3751 VPDGAIPIEVGDFYR
+3751 VPGGAVPIEVGDFYR
-3766 RFNDRGH
+3766 RFNARGH

-3803 RLHPGLFGPHPALL
+3803 RLHPALFGPHPALL

-3825 LDGAPERLVDLVAR
+3825 LDGAPERLVDLVADA
-3839 PGDGTGADTGDD
+3839 GDGTA
-3851 TGRPRIP
+3851 RPRIP

-3867 AHGARELLV
+3867 AHDARELLV

-3887 ITGWDETGHPA
+3887 ITGWDETGRPA
-3898 VVVESLHLLPIAP
+3898 VVVESLHLLPVAP
-3911 DQLGRA
+3911 EQLGRS
-3917 AGRRGTLYRVAWPV
+3917 AGRRGALYRVAWPV
-3931 VEPPYEKPRPVVTV
+3931 VEPPHETPYERPRPIVTAH
-3945 PDGDLSA
+3945 PGDLSA
-3952 AWAAVATDGEPP
+3952 AWAAVAADGEPP
-3964 AAVVVPLPSD
+3964 AAVVVPLPPD
-3974 DRTPAAA
+3974 DPTPAAA
-3981 RRATRHTLELA
+3981 RRATRRTLELA

-4018 GDPVEDLANA
+4018 TDPVEDLANA

-4038 AENPGRFTLVDVDRA
+4038 AENPGRFTLVDVDGT
-4053 PASEDA
+4053 PASRDA

-4072 IRDGILHRPEPVQV
+4072 IRDGVLHRPEPVQV

-4092 TGRRIDPHGTVLVT
+4092 NGRRIDPQGTVLVT

-4163 ADRDAVEALLAGIP
+4163 ADRGAVEALLAAVP
-4177 VSHPLSAVVHAAGVL
+4177 ADHPLTAVVHAAGVL
-4192 DDAVIT
+4192 DDAVLT

-4248 YAAANSF
+4248 YAAANAF

-4282 MGDRLGHA
+4282 MGGRLGPA

-4302 LSVEDGL
+4302 LPVQDGL

-4315 LALAEPLVVPADL
+4315 LAVAEPLIVPADL
-4328 DLAATRPGTV
+4328 DLAATRTGTV
-4338 TTSEAAAAPDVMA
+4338 AAPEPEAGPDVMG

>member
-1 MSHAEPIAVLGLACR
+1 MV
-16 LPQAPDPD
+16 
-24 GFWRLLRTGTDAI
+24 T
-37 TDPPPGRPEAGPGHR
+37 
-52 PGGFLDRIDEFDA
+52 
-65 EFFGISPNEAAVM
+65 
-78 DPQQRLMLELAW
+78 
-90 EALENA
+90 
-96 RIAPTSIRDRHVGVF
+96 TSSRD
-111 VGTMSGDYGTVLHR
+111 
-125 NGPQGITRHT
+125 
-135 LTGSNRGVIAN
+135 
-146 RISYHL
+146 
-152 GLRGPSFAVDS
+152 DS
-163 GQSSSLLAVHLACE
+163 
-177 SLQNGEAELAV
+177 
-188 VGGVNLNIV
+188 
-197 PESTVGAER
+197 
-206 FGGLSPDHRCFT
+206 
-218 FDARANGYVRGEGAA
+218 
-233 AVVLKPLRRAQADG
+233 
-247 DRIHCVILGSAVN
+247 
-260 NDGNTGML
+260 
-268 TVPSRAAQE
+268 
-277 RVIELATRRAGVGR
+277 
-291 DEVQY
+291 
-296 VELHGTGTRVGD
+296 
-308 PIEAASLGASLG
+308 
-320 AGRPDGDRL
+320 
-329 AVGSAKTNV
+329 
-338 GHLEGAAGIVG
+338 
-349 LLKVALSLAHR
+349 
-360 ELPPSLNFVTPNPE
+360 
-374 IPLDRLGLR
+374 
-383 VQTELSPWPRPDRPL
+383 
-398 VAGVSSFGVG
+398 
-408 GTNCHVVVG
+408 
-417 EPPAVRP
+417 
-424 AELPA
+424 
-429 TRPEEPLV
+429 
-437 VRPAESPAMRLAEP
+437 
-451 SAVRAEE
+451 
-458 SLAVRPAE
+458 
-466 PSAVRAEESL
+466 
-476 AVPPEEPLAVR
+476 
-487 PAEPPAMRPA
+487 
-497 EPSVARAAATGEL
+497 
-510 LLPWVLSAKTGQA
+510 
-523 LWAQAGRL
+523 
-531 REFAEADPRPG
+531 
-542 TADVARSLAV
+542 
-552 TRASLRERAVV
+552 
-563 LAADRSEFLT
+563 
-573 GLAAAEQGDL
+573 
-583 AGNLLRGGADHEGTV
+583 
-598 VLVFPGTPE
+598 
-607 DVPGH
+607 
-612 LATAAGLLDS
+612 
-622 AAPSGRTFRRHLETC
+622 
-637 ATEIERRTGWSP
+637 
-649 LDVLRGAP
+649 
-657 GAPASDAPEVARPVS
+657 
-672 WAVAVAFAAT
+672 
-682 LRSFG
+682 
-687 VRPGA
+687 
-692 LVGHLDGE
+692 
-700 VAAACAAGL
+700 
-709 LTLAEAADLITRTG
+709 
-723 AARLHPAGPSDVP
+723 
-736 EPPVPDA
+736 
-743 DVPTSTA
+743 
-750 PDASTADV
+750 
-758 VEIPCFSTRTGGMLD
+758 
-773 RAAVYGAVDAAGAAD
+773 
-788 LGATPA
+788 
-794 GTSDRLG
+794 
-801 SLIDALAREGHRVFV
+801 
-816 EFATRPVL
+816 
-824 TGAIN
+824 
-829 AALTT
+829 
-834 GPDAADMDRVIGE
+834 
-847 SARDS
+847 
-852 TAPAANLSTG
+852 
-862 TDTAETNGGARRGT
+862 
-876 VLAAGP
+876 
-882 DHLGVLRSMALAYV
+882 
-896 HGADVDW
+896 
-903 PAVIGDEAALVDL
+903 
-916 PTYAFQRTS
+916 
-925 HWITPI
+925 
-931 AAGTSEPAPA
+931 
-941 RAAGT
+941 
-946 SEPAP
+946 
-951 TPAPVHSPAVVA
+951 
-963 TPERADDAAWRR
+963 AWRR
-975 GTAGVPEAERRLA
+975 VTSGLPEAERRTA
-988 AVTLVRE
+988 TVALVRE

-1001 GHVTPDAVGMRQTF
+1001 GHATPEAVGVRQTF
-1015 GDLGFDSVTGVELS
+1015 GDLGFDSLTGVELS
-1029 QRLSVATGL
+1029 HRLSAATGL

-1051 VAVAEH
+1051 IAVAEH
-1057 LVGQA
+1057 L
-1062 LGQEDESAGAPAA
+1062 LGEADGPSATA
-1075 TMTAGTTTTTTTTTT
+1075 TAGRTAGTPT
-1090 AAATSAS
+1090 AAVGEVA
-1097 NADAASEDD
+1097 D

-1143 ADRGWEVPAV
+1143 ADRGWQVPAV

-1200 ATLAGGDTGVYVGA
+1200 GTLAGGDTGVYVGA
-1214 IPQEYGPRG
+1214 IPQEYGPHG

-1234 MTGGTGSVI
+1234 LTGGTGSVI

-1277 LRLRECDLALAG
+1277 LRLRECGLALAG

-1303 GRQRGLAADGRCKP
+1303 GRQRGLAADGLCKP

-1350 ALVRGSAVNQ
+1350 ALIRGSAVNQ

-1445 VAGVIKMVMAM
+1445 AAGVIKMVMAM
-1456 GAGVLPRTLHVDRP
+1456 DAGVLPRTLHVDRP

-1519 AATPPETIGADDGSP
+1519 ATTSPETAPPPTTHADGGTP

-1554 RDYVAARPGLDA
+1554 RDHVAARPGLDA
-1566 NTVAAALAAGR
+1566 NAVAAALATGR
-1577 TVFEHRAV
+1577 TLFEHRAV

-1592 ALLSGLGVVAA
+1592 ALLSGLGAVAA
-1603 GEAAPGVLRVTGGA
+1603 GEPAPGVLRAA
-1617 GGTAFL
+1617 GGTGKTAFL

-1648 LDEACA
+1648 LDEVCA
-1654 HLDPHLERPLRDV
+1654 HLDTHLSAHGDRTLRDV
-1667 MWAPAGSPEA
+1667 MWAPAGSAEA
-1677 ELLGQTGYT
+1677 ELLGRTRYT

-1698 ALARERGITPD
+1698 ALAREHGITPD

-1725 GVLSMADAAT
+1725 GVLSTADAAA

-1759 EDAVRPLLSGHE
+1759 EDAVRPLLTGHE
-1771 ERVGVAAVN
+1771 EVVGVAAVN

-1887 TTYLELS
+1887 TSYLELS

-1908 ALSPKPD
+1908 AQSPKPG

-1933 TDRAVAWARARGAG
+1933 AGRAVAWARARGAG
-1947 VPPHSGRT
+1947 VPPHPGRAG
-1955 DWAAACAGLPTYPF
+1955 WPAACAELPTYPF
-1969 QHRRYWLT
+1969 QHRHYWLT
-1977 ATPGPDASGSRPST
+1977 ATPGPDASESRPST
-1991 DAPMETRFWAAVR
+1991 AVPAETRFWAAVR
-2004 SGDTGAVADALG
+2004 TGDTGAVADALG
-2016 VTGADERSSL
+2016 VTGTDERSSL
-2026 GAVVPILSDWHR
+2026 GAVVPILSDWHQ
-2038 RHRERAAADGRR
+2038 RHSERAAADGRR

-2082 WVTACASALTD
+2082 WVTACADALAD
-2093 GGADVRTITEVG
+2093 GGADVRTITEVS
-2105 GDAGRDVLASRLRAA
+2105 GDAGRDVLASRLRDA
-2120 LGDVTAGDGTAGHG
+2120 LNHGSPGHGGTGHGTAGDG
-2134 VAGHGAAGH
+2134 AAG
-2143 QAGGASSAGVGGVVS
+2143 AGGVLS
-2158 LLALDD
+2158 LLALDE

-2207 STDPIESPAQ
+2207 STDPVESPAQ

-2230 RPRSWGGLIDLP
+2230 RPRSWGGLVDLP

-2255 NGPGDEEEIAIRAA
+2255 NGPGHEEEIAIRAA
-2269 GLFGRRLVT
+2269 GLFGRRLVS

-2292 GTVLITGGT
+2292 GTVLVTGGT

-2314 GGAEHLVLVSRR
+2314 GGAEHLVLASRR
-2326 GRATPGAEALEAELT
+2326 GGAAPGAEALEAELT

-2348 VASCDVADR
+2348 IASCDVADR
-2357 AALAGLIDAV
+2357 AALAELIGTV

-2381 GVGRRVPIEDLTAG
+2381 GVGRRVPIEDLTAS

-2459 GRTATSIAWGLWA
+2459 GRTATSLAWGLWA
-2472 GPGMGADAAFAR
+2472 GPGMGADAVFAR

-2509 DETCVTVADIAWE
+2509 DETCVTIADIAWE
-2522 RFVPPFTAARR
+2522 RFVPPFAAARP
-2533 RPLLDDLPAAREARE
+2533 RPLLDDLPAAREVLR
-2548 ALKAPEDAPGRT
+2548 APGDAPARA
-2560 SGASGQ
+2560 SGPSGQ
-2566 GLRQELAALPAAR
+2566 GLRRELATLPAAR
-2579 RRPRVLDVVLGVTA
+2579 RRPRVLDVVLSHTA

-2601 AVDPRRPFRD
+2601 AVDARRPFRD

-2641 HPTPAAVTDLL
+2641 HPTPDAVTDHLY
-2652 FAQLTGASERVAGP
+2652 AELTGTSDRVAAP

-2674 GSDADPIAI
+2674 DAAADPIAI

-2701 DLLMSGADA
+2701 DLLMSGAGA
-2710 LSEFPTDRGWDLD
+2710 VSEFPTDRGWDLD

-2751 PVFFDISPREAV
+2751 PAFFDISPREAV

-2786 PAALRESDTGV
+2786 PATLRESDTGV

-2968 ALAVAGLGPAE
+2968 ALAAAGLGPAE

-3006 QDRDA
+3006 RDREA

-3106 PQETPDPAG
+3106 PQEKPEPVHG
-3115 GNPPPHMPGAR
+3115 GFPPHLPGTR
-3126 TETPALVAARVE
+3126 TETASPALVAAPKGTPELVSAPVE
-3138 TSAPELFSVRTETP
+3138 TPERVSAPAGTPAPASSSVHTETSMP
-3152 ALVTASVEASAPESF
+3152 PRPVS
-3167 SVRTETAS
+3167 ETAS

-3211 AHALIT
+3211 AHALVT

-3234 EFAEALDRLARGED
+3234 ELAEALDRLARGEGH
-3248 PPALVPGVVPAAVPG
+3248 PGTVPGTVPGVVTSVVT

-3271 AGRTAFLYPEGTG
+3271 AARTAFLYPEGTG
-3284 LVSTAFVRNGL
+3284 LVSTPPVGTAPVG
-3295 SNTVQISTTLNG
+3295 TAPVG
-3307 TGHIDGG
+3307 TGQTANG
-3314 QIGAVLGLYEA
+3314 QIGDGRIGAVPGLYEA
-3325 FPVYAAEFNAV
+3325 FPVFAAEFDAV
-3336 CGVLDAHLDTPLRDV
+3336 RGALDAHLDTPLRDA
-3351 LRAAPGV
+3351 LRTAPGT
-3358 LGDGRSAHAYAARFA
+3358 LGDDSSAHAYAARFA
-3373 ADVAVTRLLEYF
+3373 ADVALTRLLEYF

-3413 AAALAVALGRFAE
+3413 AAALAVALGRFAG
-3426 RGGEWADE
+3426 RLAAGGDD
-3434 DAALREVRTVVE
+3434 DAARREVSAVVG
-3446 RTRFS
+3446 RTRFG

-3457 VHGPTGRFMT
+3457 VHGATGRFLT
-3467 ADALADPGHWT
+3467 ADDLADPGHWT
-3478 RRDTTGTWEGTRLL
+3478 RRDTTGTWDGARLL
-3492 VESGAGRVLVLG
+3492 TAGGAGRVLVLG
-3504 SDTPDTLTED
+3504 PTTLTPTMPM
-3514 DPAASDQPNAPHQP
+3514 PAP
-3528 NAAQRPGAPIAVVRP
+3528 
-3543 GHGAAQGLIA
+3543 
-3553 ALAEA
+3553 
-3558 HCQGQAVVW
+3558 
-3567 GNVLPAGRGTPVDL
+3567 
-3581 PTYAFDQR
+3581 
-3589 RFWLPA
+3589 
-3595 AGRSHASGVSRAAER
+3595 
-3610 HPLVDQAIE
+3610 
-3619 LDDGGMLFTGGLSA
+3619 
-3633 RTQPWLADHEVHG
+3633 
-3646 RVVVPGV
+3646 
-3653 TFLELAAW
+3653 
-3661 TARQVGCA
+3661 
-3669 EVVELTHKAPLIV
+3669 
-3682 PPDGRVELQLRAG
+3682 
-3695 PAGPA
+3695 
-3700 GRREFSLRCRGE
+3700 
-3712 AEARGR
+3712 
-3718 PWSQLATGVLGPA
+3718 
-3731 RPGGVASSRSGPART
+3731 
-3746 DRPAG
+3746 
-3751 VPDGAIPIEVGDFYR
+3751 
-3766 RFNDRGH
+3766 
-3773 YGWGPVFQS
+3773 
-3782 VRAAHRHGDDLYVEL
+3782 
-3797 RLPEDR
+3797 
-3803 RLHPGLFGPHPALL
+3803 
-3817 DATMHGLG
+3817 
-3825 LDGAPERLVDLVAR
+3825 
-3839 PGDGTGADTGDD
+3839 
-3851 TGRPRIP
+3851 
-3858 FIWNGVALS
+3858 
-3867 AHGARELLV
+3867 
-3876 RISPA
+3876 
-3881 GPGAVS
+3881 
-3887 ITGWDETGHPA
+3887 
-3898 VVVESLHLLPIAP
+3898 
-3911 DQLGRA
+3911 
-3917 AGRRGTLYRVAWPV
+3917 
-3931 VEPPYEKPRPVVTV
+3931 
-3945 PDGDLSA
+3945 
-3952 AWAAVATDGEPP
+3952 
-3964 AAVVVPLPSD
+3964 
-3974 DRTPAAA
+3974 
-3981 RRATRHTLELA
+3981 
-3992 QRWLSD
+3992 
-3998 DAPAG
+3998 
-4003 VRLVFLTRHAVAALP
+4003 
-4018 GDPVEDLANA
+4018 
-4028 ASWGLIRSAQ
+4028 
-4038 AENPGRFTLVDVDRA
+4038 
-4053 PASEDA
+4053 
-4059 IAAAVATGAPQIV
+4059 
-4072 IRDGILHRPEPVQV
+4072 
-4086 PLITGR
+4086 
-4092 TGRRIDPHGTVLVT
+4092 
-4106 GGTGGLGALL
+4106 
-4116 ARHLVTEHGVRHLIL
+4116 
-4131 ASRRGDAA
+4131 
-4139 AGAHRL
+4139 
-4145 VADLAGLGAE
+4145 
-4155 VRAVACDV
+4155 
-4163 ADRDAVEALLAGIP
+4163 
-4177 VSHPLSAVVHAAGVL
+4177 
-4192 DDAVIT
+4192 T
-4198 AMSARQVEDVM
+4198 AMSA
-4209 RPKADGA
+4209 
-4216 WHLHELTRGLDLDAF
+4216 
-4231 VLFSS
+4231 
-4236 VAGVLG
+4236 
-4242 TAGQAN
+4242 
-4248 YAAANSF
+4248 
-4255 LDALARHRHSLGLP
+4255 
-4269 AMSLAW
+4269 
-4275 GLWESDG
+4275 
-4282 MGDRLGHA
+4282 
-4290 DLERMRRAGITP
+4290 
-4302 LSVEDGL
+4302 
-4309 GLFDDA
+4309 
-4315 LALAEPLVVPADL
+4315 
-4328 DLAATRPGTV
+4328 
-4338 TTSEAAAAPDVMA
+4338 
-4351 ALPPSGLSPDERDAL
+4351 
-4366 LLDLVVG
+4366 
-4373 QVAEV
+4373 
-4378 SGHAADWIE
+4378 
-4387 PNATLF
+4387 
-4393 ELGLD
+4393 
-4398 SLMIVELRNRLAAT
+4398 
-4412 SGLAL
+4412 
-4417 PASIAFDHPTPAALV
+4417 
-4432 DHLRDRLAGDREP
+4432 
-4445 ADA
+4445 

>member
-37 TDPPPGRPEAGPGHR
+37 TDPPPGRPETGPGHR

-408 GTNCHVVVG
+408 GTNCHVVLG
-417 EPPAVRP
+417 EPPAM
-424 AELPA
+424 
-429 TRPEEPLV
+429 
-437 VRPAESPAMRLAEP
+437 RPAESPAMRLAEP

-458 SLAVRPAE
+458 S
-466 PSAVRAEESL
+466 S
-476 AVPPEEPLAVR
+476 AVR

-497 EPSVARAAATGEL
+497 ELPVARAAATGDL

-523 LWAQAGRL
+523 LRAQAGRL

-583 AGNLLRGGADHEGTV
+583 AGNLLRGGADDEGTV
-598 VLVFPGTPE
+598 VLVYPGTPE

-612 LATAAGLLDS
+612 LAAAAGLLDS
-622 AAPSGRTFRRHLETC
+622 ATPPGRTFRRHLETC
-637 ATEIERRTGWSP
+637 ATEIERCTGWSP
-649 LDVLRGAP
+649 LDILRGAP

-692 LVGHLDGE
+692 VVGHLDGE
-700 VAAACAAGL
+700 IAAACAAGL
-709 LTLAEAADLITRTG
+709 LTLAEGADLITRTG

-743 DVPTSTA
+743 DVPASTA
-750 PDASTADV
+750 PDAV
-758 VEIPCFSTRTGGMLD
+758 GIPCLSTRTGGRLD
-773 RAAVYGAVDAAGAAD
+773 RAAVDVADAATLGAA
-788 LGATPA
+788 PA
-794 GTSDRLG
+794 GASDRLG
-801 SLIDALAREGHRVFV
+801 SLVDALAHEGHRVFV

-824 TGAIN
+824 TGAK
-829 AALTT
+829 
-834 GPDAADMDRVIGE
+834 D
-847 SARDS
+847 
-852 TAPAANLSTG
+852 
-862 TDTAETNGGARRGT
+862 T

-882 DHLGVLRSMALAYV
+882 DHFGVLRSMALAYV

-903 PAVIGDEAALVDL
+903 AAVIGDEAALVDL

-925 HWITPI
+925 HWIAPI
-931 AAGTSEPAPA
+931 AAG
-941 RAAGT
+941 G

-951 TPAPVHSPAVVA
+951 TPAPVHSLAVAV
-963 TPERADDAAWRR
+963 TSDDDAAWRR

-1001 GHVTPDAVGMRQTF
+1001 GHATPDAVGMRQTF

-1029 QRLSVATGL
+1029 RRLSVVTGL

-1057 LVGQA
+1057 LIA
-1062 LGQEDESAGAPAA
+1062 EAFGQEGESASDPV
-1075 TMTAGTTTTTTTTTT
+1075 TTATT
-1090 AAATSAS
+1090 AAT
-1097 NADAASEDD
+1097 ADDDAGAD

-1277 LRLRECDLALAG
+1277 LRLRECGLALAG

-1303 GRQRGLAADGRCKP
+1303 GRQRGLAADGLCKP

-1445 VAGVIKMVMAM
+1445 AAGLIKMVMAM

-1519 AATPPETIGADDGSP
+1519 AADSPEASHADDGSP
-1534 ATWLISAKTEP
+1534 TQWLISAKTEP

-1585 ITAASRA
+1585 ITAASRP
-1592 ALLSGLGVVAA
+1592 ALLSGLGAVAA
-1603 GEAAPGVLRVTGGA
+1603 GEAAPGVLRATGGA
-1617 GGTAFL
+1617 GRTAFL

-1748 QGGAMVSIRAA
+1748 RGGAMVSIRAA

-1771 ERVGVAAVN
+1771 ESVGVAAVN

-1933 TDRAVAWARARGAG
+1933 ADRAVAWARARGAG
-1947 VPPHSGRT
+1947 VPTHSGHT
-1955 DWAAACAGLPTYPF
+1955 GWAAACAGLPTYPF

-1991 DAPMETRFWAAVR
+1991 EAPMETRFWAAVR
-2004 SGDTGAVADALG
+2004 SGDIGAVADTLG
-2016 VTGADERSSL
+2016 VTCADERSSL
-2026 GAVVPILSDWHR
+2026 GAVVPILSGWHR

-2069 WLLVVPAGYADHE
+2069 WLLVVPAGYAEHE

-2134 VAGHGAAGH
+2134 AAGHGAAGHGAAGHGAAGH
-2143 QAGGASSAGVGGVVS
+2143 QAGSASSAGVGGVVS

-2169 HAEISRG
+2169 HTEISRG

-2207 STDPIESPAQ
+2207 STDPVESPAQ
-2217 EQIWAIG
+2217 EQIWALG

-2278 ASRPAS
+2278 APRPAS
-2284 AGEPWRPR
+2284 AGEAWRPR

-2348 VASCDVADR
+2348 VASCDVSDR

-2452 AERRRAR
+2452 AERRRAG
-2459 GRTATSIAWGLWA
+2459 GRTATSLAWGLWA

-2484 HLQRHGVEALPPEQA
+2484 HLHRHGVEALPPEQA

-2509 DETCVTVADIAWE
+2509 DETCVTIADIAWE

-2548 ALKAPEDAPGRT
+2548 ALTAPVDAPGRT

-2641 HPTPAAVTDLL
+2641 HPTPVAVTDLL
-2652 FAQLTGASERVAGP
+2652 FAQLTGAPERVVAP
-2666 AAAAPAPV
+2666 AATAAPAPV
-2674 GSDADPIAI
+2674 DPDADPIAI

-2968 ALAVAGLGPAE
+2968 ALAAAGLGPAE

-2991 LGDPIEAR
+2991 LGDPIEAG

-3037 KLVMAMRHGVLPKTP
+3037 KLVMAMRHGLLPKTP

-3106 PQETPDPAG
+3106 PQETPDPADG
-3115 GNPPPHMPGAR
+3115 DPPSQMPGAR
-3126 TETPALVAARVE
+3126 TETPALVPARVE

-3152 ALVTASVEASAPESF
+3152 ALESF
-3167 SVRTETAS
+3167 SVRTETPTQEVSSVRAETRLPVSVRTETAS

-3211 AHALIT
+3211 AHALVT

-3248 PPALVPGVVPAAVPG
+3248 PPAVVPGSTT

-3271 AGRTAFLYPEGTG
+3271 AARTAFLYPEGTG
-3284 LVSTAFVRNGL
+3284 LVSTAFVRNAL
-3295 SNTVQISTTLNG
+3295 SSTVQTSTTPNGSTPNGTTLNG
-3307 TGHIDGG
+3307 TGQIDGG

-3325 FPVYAAEFNAV
+3325 FPVFAAEFDAV

-3351 LRAAPGV
+3351 LRAAQGA
-3358 LGDGRSAHAYAARFA
+3358 LGDGRSAHACAARFA

-3413 AAALAVALGRFAE
+3413 AAALAVALGRLAE
-3426 RGGEWADE
+3426 RDGERADE
-3434 DAALREVRTVVE
+3434 DAALREVRAVVG

-3457 VHGPTGRFMT
+3457 VHGPTGRFVT

-3478 RRDTTGTWEGTRLL
+3478 RQATTGTWEGTRLL

-3504 SDTPDTLTED
+3504 SDTPGTLTED
-3514 DPAASDQPNAPHQP
+3514 DPAASDQPNAAH
-3528 NAAQRPGAPIAVVRP
+3528 RPDGPIAVVRP
-3543 GHGAAQGLIA
+3543 GHHTARGLIA

-3567 GNVLPAGRGTPVDL
+3567 RNVLPAGRGTPVDL

-3731 RPGGVASSRSGPART
+3731 RPGGVASSPSGPART

-3782 VRAAHRHGDDLYVEL
+3782 VRAAHRHGDDLYVQL

-3825 LDGAPERLVDLVAR
+3825 LDGAPERLVDLVAG
-3839 PGDGTGADTGDD
+3839 PGDGSGAGTGDD

-3867 AHGARELLV
+3867 AHGARELLI

-3952 AWAAVATDGEPP
+3952 AWAAVATDGAPP

-3981 RRATRHTLELA
+3981 RRATRRTLELA

-4053 PASEDA
+4053 PASQDA
-4059 IAAAVATGAPQIV
+4059 IAAAVATGAPQIA
-4072 IRDGILHRPEPVQV
+4072 IRDGILHRPDPVQI

-4163 ADRDAVEALLAGIP
+4163 ADRDAVEALLAGVP

-4282 MGDRLGHA
+4282 MGGRLGHA

-4328 DLAATRPGTV
+4328 DLAATRTGTM
-4338 TTSEAAAAPDVMA
+4338 TTPEAAAAPDVMT

-4445 ADA
+4445 AGA